1 MATAQ
6 SDALSGDQVLALAA
20 SMLSTAHVD
29 GVHPQETALIRQ
41 FYDGAGVAGLPPFSA
56 VEGMGPKAD
65 ALLGKVAGDTAF
77 AEQLVLMCFAT
88 AYADGALSDAE
99 RAHVEKIATAA
110 GLAAPRTTELLE
122 QVKDSLI
129 GALSHLP
136 DAESVA
142 KLAREL

>member
-1 MATAQ
+1 MAIAQ
-6 SDALSGDQVLALAA
+6 GDAFSGDQVLALAA

-29 GVHPQETALIRQ
+29 GVHPQEVALIRQ
-41 FYDGAGVAGLPPFSA
+41 FYEGAGVSGLPPFA
-56 VEGMGPKAD
+56 EIEGMGPKAE
-65 ALLGKVAGDTAF
+65 ALLKKVGGDTAF

-99 RAHVEKIATAA
+99 RAHVQKIATGA
-110 GLAAPRTTELLE
+110 GLGAARVEELLE

-136 DAESVA
+136 DAASVA
-142 KLAREL
+142 NLAREL